1 MIIIKANEVPS
12 VQGGGGLTSI
22 GKSARKK
29 WYDKIHY
36 RSTNNEKIV
45 VVAYGRNGG
54 FKWRDEV
61 SPTIPNQMLE
71 IHKKMYKAKN
81 DYDDI
86 DHFEMDKEI
95 VPTLDSFMIGPKNA
109 KELKK
114 AIAMVESGLEK
125 IKQCLS
131 NDQ

>member
-1 MIIIKANEVPS
+1 MIKIKVNEVPS
-12 VQGGGGLTSI
+12 VQGGGGLTDK
-22 GKSARKK
+22 GKIERKK
-29 WYDKIHY
+29 WYDEIKY
-36 RSTNNEKIV
+36 CSKNNEKIV

-54 FKWRDEV
+54 FKWRDETL
-61 SPTIPNQMLE
+61 PTTPDQMLE

-86 DHFEMDKEI
+86 DHFLMDKEV

>member
-22 GKSARKK
+22 GKTVRKR
-29 WYDKIHY
+29 WYDQIHY

-45 VVAYGRNGG
+45 VVGYGRNGG

-61 SPTIPNQMLE
+61 SPTTPNQMLE
-71 IHKKMYKAKN
+71 MHKKMYKAKN